1 MSNSSNSKVHA
12 LYIALILLLMVGL
25 VLTNLKLKKSKE
37 VIEVT
42 KVDLD
47 NNQDLYSQLEKEYQK
62 AMDDLDLF
70 REEKAGLE
78 NVLSEREKELEMKKK
93 QIAELI
99 NSGRNSQADL
109 EKARKMIRELN
120 QERLMF
126 QGKIDSLMLVAA
138 TLTNEKET
146 LIVEKTELSGELET
160 VKSEK
165 EQVKDENQ
173 KLKSTVDKAK
183 ILSTSNIQVTPIKG
197 GKKGKEIEV
206 KKAKDAETLK
216 VCFDLLP
223 NRIAPSGE
231 TEIVIRIVG
240 PDGVTIQID
249 ALGSGTLT
257 EATTGNRIPYTYVIR
272 PDYQNESKTVCSLW
286 SQSFSF
292 VPGNYSVEVYQK
304 GLLIGQGTFSLR

>member
-1 MSNSSNSKVHA
+1 MSNNSNTKVHA

-42 KVDLD
+42 KVELD
-47 NNQDLYSQLEKEYQK
+47 NSQDLYSELEAEYKK

-70 REEKAGLE
+70 REEKVGLE
-78 NVLSEREKELEMKKK
+78 NVLSERERELEMKKK
-93 QIAELI
+93 QIGELI
-99 NSGRNSQADL
+99 KSGKNSQADL
-109 EKARKMIRELN
+109 ERARQMIRDLN
-120 QERLMF
+120 KERLVF
-126 QGKIDSLMLVAA
+126 IGKIDSLTRVAA
-138 TLTNEKET
+138 TLTMEKET
-146 LIVEKTELSGELET
+146 LIVEKTELSGELENVRT
-160 VKSEK
+160 EK

-183 ILSTSNIQVTPIKG
+183 ILSTTNIKVIPMKG
-197 GKKGKEIEV
+197 GRKGKEVEV
-206 KKAKDAETLK
+206 KRAKDAETLK

-223 NRIAPSGE
+223 NRVAPSGE
-231 TEIVIRIVG
+231 TEIVVRIVG
-240 PDGVTIQID
+240 PDGVTIQLD

-292 VPGNYSVEVYQK
+292 APGNYSVEIYQK
-304 GLLIGQGTFSLR
+304 GLLIGQTNFSLK